1 MTTVAGFD
9 VDELAAQLILHAVA
23 GHPDRRH
30 NIVDIGPRVDPTD
43 HHDTPN
49 D

>member
-9 VDELAAQLILHAVA
+9 VRELAAQLILHAVA
-23 GHPDRRH
+23 GHPERRH
-30 NIVDIGPRVDPTD
+30 NIVDIAPPADPTD
-43 HHDTPN
+43 HHDNPH